1 MRGALLILVLLG
13 LVYFL
18 VLKKEDIE
26 RFDLDEAD
34 NKIEQVEQ
42 DINQALEDIQEKRD
56 SALKDQ

>member
-26 RFDLDEAD
+26 RFDLDETD